1 MLEDSLASG
10 ALKPGQHVV
19 ELTSGNTGTG
29 LAIAAQALGLRFTAV
44 MSAGNSVE
52 RARMMRALGA
62 EVVIVP
68 QAPGSKPG
76 AVSGADLQRVQE
88 GTARIVRERGA
99 FRADQFALESNER
112 AHFLGT
118 GAEIVRDTGGKL
130 DAFVDFAGTGA
141 HEPLV
146 CRVSSNVPRCAYNK
160 KPTGGSFSG
169 VAMRLKAHS
178 AAIQC
183 FVVEPTSAQHR
194 IQGGGYFTSPDGSPL
209 VFIERARGRGHIDG
223 VITVDDGAAVET
235 ARLLAQLE
243 GVFAGFSTG
252 ANVAAAARVIEAHR
266 SRGGAEGLTVACLAC
281 DSGLKYLSTDLYA

>member
-1 MLEDSLASG
+1 MLQDSLASG

-68 QAPGSKPG
+68 QASGSKPG

-88 GTARIVRERGA
+88 ETARIVRERGA

-118 GAEIVRDTGGKL
+118 GEEILRDTAGEL

-141 HEPLV
+141 H
-146 CRVSSNVPRCAYNK
+146 A
-160 KPTGGSFSG
+160 
-169 VAMRLKAHS
+169 
-178 AAIQC
+178 C
-183 FVVEPTSAQHR
+183 FH
-194 IQGGGYFTSPDGSPL
+194 
-209 VFIERARGRGHIDG
+209 
-223 VITVDDGAAVET
+223 AV
-235 ARLLAQLE
+235 
-243 GVFAGFSTG
+243 
-252 ANVAAAARVIEAHR
+252 
-266 SRGGAEGLTVACLAC
+266 
-281 DSGLKYLSTDLYA
+281 